1 MTLNKMVKI
10 LLTYYYVSALLDDLN
25 LDPLYKTSLQVTK
38 FALFLYVIVNL
49 SHHSTSVLITIWVA
63 FYIHCFF
70 IKLVLF

>member
-25 LDPLYKTSLQVTK
+25 LNPLYKTSLQVSK

-49 SHHSTSVLITIWVA
+49 SSLYLSFDHNMGSLLHSLF
-63 FYIHCFF
+63 FY
-70 IKLVLF
+70 